1 MWIGNAIA
9 FGASS
14 GSGGVGLLPPVA
26 TAATGI
32 GDTSFTANWD
42 AYAGA
47 SYYLL
52 DVSTSS
58 SFDTF
63 ILQNK
68 NITAPATSYLVT
80 GLTPE
85 TTYYYRVRASIGD
98 LPWGIAEWQNVN
110 IQWQLITETYN

>member
-14 GSGGVGLLPPVA
+14 GIGGGLLPPVA

-32 GDTSFTANWD
+32 GETSFTANWD

-52 DVSTSS
+52 DVSESS
-58 SFDTF
+58 NFSTF
-63 ILQNK
+63 VYENQQVN
-68 NITAPATSYLVT
+68 APSTSYVVI
-80 GLTPE
+80 GLSPN
-85 TTYYYRVRASIGD
+85 TTYYYRIRANVGASPFNIT
-98 LPWGIAEWQNVN
+98 EWQNVN